1 MQTPIR
7 LTPQL
12 RDWLSHNINRGVPPA
27 PLARAMA
34 AQGFDPAAAA
44 TIAGVFWAAVAAGAA
59 QPGLT
64 LDADQVAAAYRMP
77 PSRLPAASTIMAG
90 ERRVPVVLRLAQPSQ
105 PSLTVLDNVLSDDE
119 CAQLI
124 AAATP
129 RLRPSTIVDP
139 ATGKDSQ
146 SAARSSEGMF
156 FRLAENALVERLD
169 RRLSALMQLPL
180 EHGEGLQV
188 LRYPAGAQSTPHY
201 DFLMPTSDA
210 NRASLARSG
219 QRVSTLIVYLNAV
232 ERGGETV
239 FPESGLEVAPRRGSA
254 LYFEYCN
261 ADGQLDPQSL
271 HAGAPVLAGEKWI
284 VTKWMRQRAF
294 VSA

>member
-1 MQTPIR
+1 MQTPIHI
-7 LTPQL
+7 TPQL
-12 RDWLSHNINRGVPPA
+12 RDWLSHNLTRGVPPA

-34 AQGFDPAAAA
+34 EQGFDPAAAA
-44 TIAGVFWAAVAAGAA
+44 TIAGVFWAAVGAGAA
-59 QPGLT
+59 LPGLS
-64 LDADQVAAAYRMP
+64 LDALQIADAAYRLP
-77 PSRLPAASTIMAG
+77 PSRLPATGTLIAG
-90 ERRVPVVLRLAQPSQ
+90 ERRVPVVLRLAQPSLAVFDDVM
-105 PSLTVLDNVLSDDE
+105 SEDE

-124 AAATP
+124 AAARP
-129 RLRPSTIVDP
+129 HLRPSTIVDP

-156 FRLAENALVERLD
+156 FRLAENPLVERLD
-169 RRLSALMQLPL
+169 RRLSALMQLPMD
-180 EHGEGLQV
+180 HGEGLQV
-188 LRYPAGAQSTPHY
+188 LRYPVGAQSTPHY

-271 HAGAPVLAGEKWI
+271 HAGAPVVAGEKWI
-284 VTKWMRQRAF
+284 VTKWMRERPF

>member
-1 MQTPIR
+1 MQTSIQI
-7 LTPQL
+7 TPQL
-12 RDWLSHNINRGVPPA
+12 RDWLSHNIGRGVPPA
-27 PLARAMA
+27 PLAREMA
-34 AQGFDPAAAA
+34 AQGFDPVAAA
-44 TIAGVFWAAVAAGAA
+44 TIAGVFWSAIASDAAL
-59 QPGLT
+59 PGLT
-64 LDADQVAAAYRMP
+64 LGAQQIADAAYRMP
-77 PSRLPAASTIMAG
+77 PSRLPATSTVMAG
-90 ERRVPVVLRLAQPSQ
+90 ECSVQVVLRLAQPS
-105 PSLTVLDNVLSDDE
+105 LVVLDDVLSEAE
-119 CAQLI
+119 CEQLI
-124 AAATP
+124 AAARP

-139 ATGKDSQ
+139 TTGQDSQ
-146 SAARSSEGMF
+146 SATRSSEGMF

-169 RRLSALMQLPL
+169 QRLSALMQLPL

-188 LRYPAGAQSTPHY
+188 LRYPVGAQSTPHY

-261 ADGQLDPQSL
+261 ADGQLDAQSL
-271 HAGAPVLAGEKWI
+271 HAGAPVVAGEKWI

>member
-7 LTPQL
+7 ITPQL
-12 RDWLSHNINRGVPPA
+12 RDWLSHNLMRGVPPA

-44 TIAGVFWAAVAAGAA
+44 TIAGVFWAAVVGGAA
-59 QPGLT
+59 LPGLT
-64 LDADQVAAAYRMP
+64 LDADQVADAAYRMP
-77 PSRLPAASTIMAG
+77 PSRLAATSTLMAG
-90 ERRVPVVLRLAQPSQ
+90 ERRVPVVLRLAQPS
-105 PSLTVLDNVLSDDE
+105 LAVFDDVLSEDE

-139 ATGKDSQ
+139 ATGKDGQ

-169 RRLSALMQLPL
+169 RRLSDLMQLPI

-188 LRYPAGAQSTPHY
+188 LRYPVGAQSTPHY

-232 ERGGETV
+232 GQGGETV

>member
-1 MQTPIR
+1 MQTPIHI
-7 LTPQL
+7 TPQL
-12 RDWLSHNINRGVPPA
+12 RDWLSYNLKRGVPPA

-34 AQGFDPAAAA
+34 AQGVDPAAAV
-44 TIAGVFWAAVAAGAA
+44 TIAGVYWAAVAGGAA
-59 QPGLT
+59 LPGLT
-64 LDADQVAAAYRMP
+64 LDAGQVADAAYRLQ
-77 PSRLPAASTIMAG
+77 PSRLPAANTLMVTFS
-90 ERRVPVVLRLAQPSQ
+90 VPVVLRLAQPS
-105 PSLTVLDNVLSDDE
+105 LAVLGDVLSEDE
-119 CAQLI
+119 CEQLI

-129 RLRPSTIVDP
+129 RLRPSMIVDP
-139 ATGKDSQ
+139 VTGKDSE

-156 FRLAENALVERLD
+156 FRLSENPLVERLD

-188 LRYPAGAQSTPHY
+188 LRYPVGAQSTPHY

-210 NRASLARSG
+210 NCASLARSG
-219 QRVSTLIVYLNAV
+219 QRVSTLIVYLKAV

-261 ADGQLDPQSL
+261 DHGQLDPQSL
-271 HAGAPVLAGEKWI
+271 HSGAPVIAGEKWI
-284 VTKWMRQRAF
+284 VTKWMRQRPF

>member
-1 MQTPIR
+1 MNTPIHI
-7 LTPQL
+7 TPQL
-12 RDWLSHNINRGVPPA
+12 RDWLSHNLGRGVPPA

-34 AQGFDPAAAA
+34 DQGFDPAAAA
-44 TIAGVFWAAVAAGAA
+44 TIAGVFWAAVAGGAA
-59 QPGLT
+59 LPGLT
-64 LDADQVAAAYRMP
+64 LDARQVADAAYRMP
-77 PSRLPAASTIMAG
+77 PSRLPATSPLIAG
-90 ERRVPVVLRLAQPSQ
+90 DCGVPVVLRLAQPS
-105 PSLTVLDNVLSDDE
+105 LAVLDDVMSEDE

-124 AAATP
+124 AAARP
-129 RLRPSTIVDP
+129 HLRPSTIADP

-169 RRLSALMQLPL
+169 RRLSALMQLPM
-180 EHGEGLQV
+180 EYGEGLQV
-188 LRYPAGAQSTPHY
+188 LRYPVGAQSTPHY

-284 VTKWMRQRAF
+284 VTKWMRERRF